1 MSQALFERVASDHHE
16 ARSAGTEPAERI
28 HSSVAIVMNQEGI
41 DLSQRVPRLLTHDIA
56 QWADVV
62 ITMGCGDACPVIP
75 GKRYIDWDLRDPKD
89 LPLDEVRAI
98 RDDIEHRVTDLVKD
112 LDRGGDSQLN
122 SSPTSVTAAQGPRP
136 PKRFS

>member
-1 MSQALFERVASDHHE
+1 MQE
-16 ARSAGTEPAERI
+16 
-28 HSSVAIVMNQEGI
+28 EGI
-41 DLSQRVPRLLTHDIA
+41 DVSQRVPGLLTNDLA

-89 LPLDEVRAI
+89 LPLDEVRAV

-112 LDRGGDSQLN
+112 LDQGGDSRLN